1 MQGQAPEPQ
10 QQQQLQQLQQQQQQ
24 LPKREPHQQ
33 LEQQHLVPELVP
45 VQLTLGSSKGTLQ
58 DWLLWPV
65 ASADE
70 DLADFSEGLVRD
82 LGVPLQ
88 FRRPVADA
96 VRAQVADWVATVPP
110 PSAGPQPRR
119 ELIRCVLQG
128 DTAVPAAW
136 RSPGEGKLDPPCLH
150 SPPPAGGRRP
160 PTAACLPLLASPSS
174 GHDASQR

>member
-1 MQGQAPEPQ
+1 MEGQAPEPQ
-10 QQQQLQQLQQQQQQ
+10 QQQQLQQQQQQ
-24 LPKREPHQQ
+24 LPPKQEPHQQ
-33 LEQQHLVPELVP
+33 VEQQHLVPELVP

-128 DTAVPAAW
+128 DLLCVPAA
-136 RSPGEGKLDPPCLH
+136 
-150 SPPPAGGRRP
+150 
-160 PTAACLPLLASPSS
+160 
-174 GHDASQR
+174 